1 MSETGVEFEYERQ
14 AMNGA
19 EMPDGLDYA
28 DQIMFQQLRL
38 LYNSVRNGIIPRDVG
53 VQEKK
58 KFKREYERNKRG
70 IKAMNYYINYISDT
84 QQARIDYN
92 KNKTLENADKIVKAI
107 EGRTTSEY
115 SC

>member
-1 MSETGVEFEYERQ
+1 MSETGIVFEYEQQ

-38 LYNSVRNGIIPRDVG
+38 LYKSVRNGVIPRDVG
-53 VQEKK
+53 IQEKK
-58 KFKREYERNKRG
+58 KFMREYERNKRG

>member
-1 MSETGVEFEYERQ
+1 MSETGVVFEYEQQ
-14 AMNGA
+14 AMNG
-19 EMPDGLDYA
+19 EQMPAGLDYA
-28 DQIMFQQLRL
+28 DQIMFQQLRI
-38 LYNSVRNGIIPRDVG
+38 LYQSVKKGIISRETAVN
-53 VQEKK
+53 E
-58 KFKREYERNKRG
+58 KREFLINYGKNKEEV
-70 IKAMNYYINYISDT
+70 KSMNYYINYISDT